1 MVVVAGVAERYDD
14 DVNDDDSDS
23 LSTKNADADDNSLY
37 DIQQLYQNAVEC
49 IVNSKAVI
57 SKLQS
62 QLSMKDAL
70 LLTKDTQ
77 IMHLEEELIRTKLDL
92 AMTKAMHDHDRFML
106 QTTTTVPRMNRDY
119 DYEAVHDEKSCRPP
133 SMITA
138 YNTPSSTIL
147 AAPISNRRKS
157 STSEVRDDINRRSDK
172 SSGSASEFMP
182 WPEQQSGIL
191 RRKSTGGV
199 RDDVN
204 RNSDES
210 SGSKSGFMSW
220 PEQLPPNGD
229 DMMKLSSSDDNVQST
244 PNKASFAR
252 RATIA
257 AISVRVGVPLS
268 TQLSSHHHTSVSSSI
283 WDRIKKSKSTS
294 TFLQHDDSNKAS
306 TTANQ
311 SSLVNG
317 RATSFHQDHHKTS
330 TAKQSSLGNSR
341 STTSNSTWGLLRS
354 GMIACDYQHDN
365 YDEATDRWGLIR
377 KSMNNF
383 TFQQDD
389 YEDNTTARLTSW
401 GTRSNSNSSFGSM
414 INSGRSQQSD
424 SLSLR
429 FGCKN
434 NIPSRRSTVDAAG
447 GPSGGGMRTTSP
459 TKYPRRITFPTESCI
474 LEGSGVVV
482 FPETHD
488 DCDQHLWEE

>member
-1 MVVVAGVAERYDD
+1 MVVAGVAGMYDD

-37 DIQQLYQNAVEC
+37 DVHQLYQNAVEC

-57 SKLQS
+57 SKLQT
-62 QLSMKDAL
+62 QLSVKDAL

-106 QTTTTVPRMNRDY
+106 QTTTTVPRMNRDD
-119 DYEAVHDEKSCRPP
+119 DYEAVDDETSCRPP
-133 SMITA
+133 SVITA

-147 AAPISNRRKS
+147 APPISYRRQS

-172 SSGSASEFMP
+172 SSGSSEFMP
-182 WPEQQSGIL
+182 WPEQQQSGI
-191 RRKSTGGV
+191 RRKSTGGGV

-204 RNSDES
+204 RNSDKS
-210 SGSKSGFMSW
+210 SGSKSGFMSR
-220 PEQLPPNGD
+220 PEQLPPND
-229 DMMKLSSSDDNVQST
+229 EMNPLSDDNVQRT

-294 TFLQHDDSNKAS
+294 TFFQHDDYKAS
-306 TTANQ
+306 TTAN
-311 SSLVNG
+311 
-317 RATSFHQDHHKTS
+317 
-330 TAKQSSLGNSR
+330 QSSLGNSR
-341 STTSNSTWGLLRS
+341 STTSNSSWGLLRS
-354 GMIACDYQHDN
+354 GMIANDYQHDD
-365 YDEATDRWGLIR
+365 YDEANDRWSLIR

-389 YEDNTTARLTSW
+389 YEDKPP
-401 GTRSNSNSSFGSM
+401 
-414 INSGRSQQSD
+414 QD
-424 SLSLR
+424 
-429 FGCKN
+429 
-434 NIPSRRSTVDAAG
+434 
-447 GPSGGGMRTTSP
+447 
-459 TKYPRRITFPTESCI
+459 
-474 LEGSGVVV
+474 
-482 FPETHD
+482 
-488 DCDQHLWEE
+488 